1 MLEGEHD
8 HLLRQPIALL
18 ATAIP
23 SSASLSVAIH
33 VVHVL
38 PAKGRGVA
46 EQLLETAAQNAADVL
61 HRCHHA
67 LELDSRAHHY
77 TADEWLPLVYDV
89 AAPLLE
95 SARLDREP
103 PSLVQHTQEA
113 VHWLASAVISLDQES
128 RETPEA
134 LADALGRLL
143 TVCAFADAARDRG
156 GQDDE

>member
-1 MLEGEHD
+1 
-8 HLLRQPIALL
+8 
-18 ATAIP
+18 
-23 SSASLSVAIH
+23 
-33 VVHVL
+33 
-38 PAKGRGVA
+38 
-46 EQLLETAAQNAADVL
+46 
-61 HRCHHA
+61 
-67 LELDSRAHHY
+67 
-77 TADEWLPLVYDV
+77 
-89 AAPLLE
+89 
-95 SARLDREP
+95 LDREP